1 MKIIIVGC
9 GKVGRALVGT
19 LSSDGHDIVAI
30 DTDPSVAAEINNI
43 YDVICVCGSGT
54 DCDTL
59 SEAGVERADL
69 FVSVTGSDEF
79 NMLACFLAKRMGA
92 GHTFAR
98 IRNPEYNDKGLGF
111 MKQQLDISVT
121 VNPEMLSAK
130 ELANILKFPSAVN
143 VETFSV
149 RSFEMI
155 ELIMREGSP
164 LDGMS
169 LADIRKKYTG
179 KYLVCAVRRGD
190 DVFIPDGSFYL
201 KSGDRIG
208 ITAAPNE
215 AQKLFKRIGILKKQ
229 ARNIMILGGSTTAFY
244 LAKMLLAGGNNVKI
258 IELNRKRCKELSNYL
273 PGATIINGD
282 GASQELLLEEGLRSM
297 DAFVALTGM
306 DEENILISI
315 FASSQNVPKVIA
327 KVNREELAAM
337 AERLGLESIVSPKN
351 TTVNVVSRYARALEN
366 SAGSNMETLYR
377 LMDGKAEA
385 IEFIVKDSFK
395 YKAIPLRDLITENNS
410 LIAGIIRG
418 RRSIIPTG
426 EDVILPGDKVIVL
439 AAGLRISDL
448 TDIVKGQ
455 RIQE

>member
-1 MKIIIVGC
+1 
-9 GKVGRALVGT
+9 
-19 LSSDGHDIVAI
+19 
-30 DTDPSVAAEINNI
+30 
-43 YDVICVCGSGT
+43 
-54 DCDTL
+54 
-59 SEAGVERADL
+59 
-69 FVSVTGSDEF
+69 
-79 NMLACFLAKRMGA
+79 
-92 GHTFAR
+92 
-98 IRNPEYNDKGLGF
+98 
-111 MKQQLDISVT
+111 
-121 VNPEMLSAK
+121 
-130 ELANILKFPSAVN
+130 
-143 VETFSV
+143 
-149 RSFEMI
+149 
-155 ELIMREGSP
+155 
-164 LDGMS
+164 
-169 LADIRKKYTG
+169 
-179 KYLVCAVRRGD
+179 
-190 DVFIPDGSFYL
+190 
-201 KSGDRIG
+201 
-208 ITAAPNE
+208 
-215 AQKLFKRIGILKKQ
+215 
-229 ARNIMILGGSTTAFY
+229 
-244 LAKMLLAGGNNVKI
+244 
-258 IELNRKRCKELSNYL
+258 
-273 PGATIINGD
+273 
-282 GASQELLLEEGLRSM
+282 M

-455 RIQE
+455 RIQ